1 MSKFDDFK
9 GKSADELKGMVASL
23 KREQLNLR
31 FQQASGELENTAR
44 IRDVRRDIARAMT
57 ALKKLDNK
65 KAA

>member
-9 GKSADELKGMVASL
+9 GKSADELKGLVASL

-31 FQQASGELENTAR
+31 FQKASGELENTAR